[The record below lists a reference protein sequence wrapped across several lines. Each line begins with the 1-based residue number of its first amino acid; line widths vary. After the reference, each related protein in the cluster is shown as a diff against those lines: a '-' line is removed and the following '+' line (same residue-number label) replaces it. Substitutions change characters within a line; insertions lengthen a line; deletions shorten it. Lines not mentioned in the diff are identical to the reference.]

1 MNVMQVNVD
10 YSTPDITT
18 LRVCAIFHGYGIL
31 QQHYIKVNVK
41 T

>member
-10 YSTPDITT
+10 YSTPDIT
-18 LRVCAIFHGYGIL
+18 RVCAIFHGHGIL
-31 QQHYIKVNVK
+31 QQHHIKVNIK